1 MSFTISWY
9 FNPQLKTETKSVD
22 NNDVLLVV
30 ATNRPDMIDE
40 ALLRPGRVDRLIF
53 VPLPD
58 KQVL

>member
-1 MSFTISWY
+1 MSFTITWY
-9 FNPQLKTETKSVD
+9 FNSQLKTETKSVD

-30 ATNRPDMIDE
+30 ATNRPDKIDE

>member
-9 FNPQLKTETKSVD
+9 FNSQLKTETKSVD

>member
-1 MSFTISWY
+1 MSFAISWY
-9 FNPQLKTETKSVD
+9 LNSQLRTETKSVD